1 MCRVLQVSRSGYYAW
16 RTRKPS
22 RRAAEDERLCELI
35 QEAHERSRG
44 TYGSPRVHAE
54 LREAHGVRCSRKRV
68 ERLMRRL
75 GLQGVHRRRARRPGG
90 PRVLHPIFD
99 DLVLREFTAEAPNQL
114 WVADITQHWTFEGWL
129 YLAVV
134 LDAYSRT
141 VVGWAMGERITTDLV
156 VSALEMALHNRQP
169 GAGVIHHSD
178 QGAQGGFK
186 WSSQHLGCGGARWA
200 SRGSRCL
207 RFRLGRGGSGRRI
220 GLYGRRCGH
229 RVGRSRRVRCSVS
242 SGA

>member
-1 MCRVLQVSRSGYYAW
+1 MFGFIDREKANHSVSVMCRVLQVSRSGYYAW
-16 RTRKPS
+16 RDWKPS
-22 RRAAEDERLCELI
+22 KRALEDARLCELI

-114 WVADITQHWTFEGWL
+114 CVADITQHWTFEGWL

-134 LDAYSRT
+134 LDAYSRP
-141 VVGWAMGERITTDLV
+141 VVDWSMAELRTTHVSYSPPAASVPWAITRD
-156 VSALEMALHNRQP
+156 RQWR
-169 GAGVIHHSD
+169 S
-178 QGAQGGFK
+178 
-186 WSSQHLGCGGARWA
+186 C
-200 SRGSRCL
+200 SRCSPPGWQGDDT
-207 RFRLGRGGSGRRI
+207 RPRYPS
-220 GLYGRRCGH
+220 
-229 RVGRSRRVRCSVS
+229 
-242 SGA
+242 